1 LAGHAGQSIRVALI
15 VHRRLAVSYRRLAMR
30 IMTGIMVHVWRQA
43 DAAVCLER
51 APDLW

>member
-1 LAGHAGQSIRVALI
+1 MADFY
-15 VHRRLAVSYRRLAMR
+15 AVLGVPRDASDDDIKKAYRRLAMR